1 MEPVRI
7 LHEVVLMDPG
17 GIETQ
22 LMRIYRNIDRS
33 KVQFDFLLHRT
44 QEGAYDAEIRAMGGR
59 IYYAEPFNP
68 FRYAD
73 YYRSMLRF
81 FKAHSEYKIMIAH
94 TELALGPLV
103 CAKKAGIP
111 MRICYSHNGRFAF
124 SLKRCFMDFETL
136 FLKKYCTDM
145 FAVSKLAARYTFGAK
160 TVDAQKVRI
169 IQNGIHVEDFVFDE
183 AVRNQ
188 KRKELGMENA
198 LIIGHVGRFM
208 VQKNHMFLLVVFAQL
223 QRLRPEARLLLIGEG
238 RLEEKIR
245 QKAEELGVLKFIT
258 FLGRRSDVNAWMKA
272 MDVLLLPSLWEGFPN
287 VAIEAQAS
295 ALPTYMSENITDE
308 AAFSPYCR
316 RLSLED
322 GAKAWAEEICGDLT
336 HPLPR
341 VDMSQTM
348 LEKGCDVRA
357 TAKWYEQFYL
367 EQFARLSGK
376 AGVQ

>member
-1 MEPVRI
+1 MEPIRI
-7 LHEVVLMDPG
+7 LHEDVIMDPG

-22 LMRIYRNIDRS
+22 LMRIYRNIDRTR
-33 KVQFDFLLHRT
+33 VQFDFLVHRT
-44 QEGAYDAEIRAMGGR
+44 QKGAYDDEILALGGR

-68 FRYAD
+68 FRYSR
-73 YYRSMLRF
+73 YLRSMLRF
-81 FKAHSEYKIMIAH
+81 FKAHPEYKIMIAH

-111 MRICYSHNGRFAF
+111 MRVCYSHNGRFAF

-136 FLKKYCTDM
+136 FLKRYCTDR
-145 FAVSKLAARYTFGAK
+145 FAVSKLAARYTFGERAVAEG
-160 TVDAQKVRI
+160 TVRV
-169 IQNGIHVEDFVFDE
+169 IQNGIHVEDFVFDPQI
-183 AVRNQ
+183 RNQ
-188 KRKELGMENA
+188 KRKELGLEDK
-198 LIIGHVGRFM
+198 LVVGHVGRFM
-208 VQKNHMFLLVVFAQL
+208 VQKNHEFLLETFAQIL
-223 QRLRPEARLLLIGEG
+223 ARRPDARLVLIGEG
-238 RLEEKIR
+238 QLEEKIR
-245 QKAEELGVLKFIT
+245 QTIRKLNLSQAVI
-258 FLGRRSDVNAWMKA
+258 FLGRRSDVNDWMKA

-295 ALPTYMSENITDE
+295 ALPTYLSENITEE
-308 AAFSPYCR
+308 AVLCPYGCR
-316 RLSLED
+316 LPLKA
-322 GAKAWAEEICGDLT
+322 GPKAWAQRICDDLT

-376 AGVQ
+376 AGVL